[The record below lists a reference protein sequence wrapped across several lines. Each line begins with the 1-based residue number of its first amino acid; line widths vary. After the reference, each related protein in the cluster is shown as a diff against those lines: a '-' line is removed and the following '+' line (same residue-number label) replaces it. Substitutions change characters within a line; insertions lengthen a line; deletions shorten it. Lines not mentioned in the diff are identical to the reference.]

1 MKLTRDLD
9 SERYENTKGVFLERI
24 PNGYYEVILRG
35 ELNHPVTEF
44 DGSWITSSFFKKDRD
59 TDDFIK
65 GILAV
70 MSDKLKSAAQL
81 GARYEE
87 MTRRINT
94 FIDKYC
100 DKYEMLPYEFQLEII
115 TEDEFNMVQECGYYE
130 PVTYPFELFV
140 TYNDNGKIFT
150 VTL

>member
-70 MSDKLKSAAQL
+70 MSDKSY
-81 GARYEE
+81 RW
-87 MTRRINT
+87 
-94 FIDKYC
+94 
-100 DKYEMLPYEFQLEII
+100 
-115 TEDEFNMVQECGYYE
+115 
-130 PVTYPFELFV
+130 
-140 TYNDNGKIFT
+140 
-150 VTL
+150 